1 MISRNAGWAGLV
13 FGLLAA
19 FCSAGQAANK
29 YVAKDLGLPYGVDA
43 QPSDVNKKQRVAF
56 NAYDETGMSY
66 RGYIT
71 KENGEKPKAVPTLGG
86 NLSWVAGFD
95 GSGRVVGDASLP
107 GDFENHIMVID
118 NGVARDLGDLG
129 GGISYSSAVN
139 QSGFLVG
146 TSIDGDGLNWAVYAD
161 PAKGYAIEK
170 IPVRFDVM
178 APYDVNSKERV
189 VGMAKSGSQTFCWF
203 FDVGGGNFQV
213 LPTEALPG
221 CIPVG
226 INDKNQIVGQLKMGG
241 GIYKAF
247 VTGEDGVAPVD
258 MGIQSSSSAAYA
270 INNGGTI
277 VGWYADG
284 TGNHAF
290 VTHWP
295 GLKINK
301 LDDLVVDLP
310 AGVSLRY
317 ATAVNKNGV
326 IAAEASNG
334 HAYLLT
340 PLTSS
345 IDHPAPVVHIDT
357 TITNL
362 GGTTTLQARL
372 AYSTDGGYPAPTGK
386 ISFHDDKG
394 ESICGAKIATDGWAT
409 CEGTIKYMP
418 MTLVAKYWG
427 DELWDVAKSS
437 VYVNSI
443 PKRYQN

>member
-1 MISRNAGWAGLV
+1 MISRKAGWAGLV
-13 FGLLAA
+13 LGALAA
-19 FCSAGQAANK
+19 FCSAGHAANK

-56 NAYDETGMSY
+56 NTYDETGLSY

-86 NLSWVAGFD
+86 SLSWVAGFD
-95 GSGRVVGDASLP
+95 GSGRVVGDSSLA
-107 GDFENHIMVID
+107 GDLENHIMVID
-118 NGVARDLGDLG
+118 NGVVRDIGTLG
-129 GGISYSSAVN
+129 GGFSYSSAVN
-139 QSGFLVG
+139 QSGILVG
-146 TSIDGDGLNWAVYAD
+146 TAVDGEGLSWAVYAD
-161 PAKGYAIEK
+161 PAKGYALEK
-170 IPVRFDVM
+170 ISITSSPF
-178 APYDVNSKERV
+178 DVNSKGRV
-189 VGMAKSGSQTFCWF
+189 VGSSYLGSQTLCWF
-203 FDVGGGNFQV
+203 FDVDGGGFHM
-213 LPTEALPG
+213 LPTESLPG
-221 CIPVG
+221 CTPIG

-247 VTGEDGVAPVD
+247 ITGEDGFTPVD
-258 MGIQSSSSAAYA
+258 LGIQSSSSAAYA
-270 INNGGTI
+270 INNSGTI
-277 VGWYADG
+277 VGWYTDG
-284 TGNHAF
+284 TGTHAF

-295 GLKINK
+295 GLKISK
-301 LDDLVVDLP
+301 LDELVVDLP
-310 AGVSLRY
+310 AGVSLKY

-394 ESICGAKIATDGWAT
+394 ENICGAKIATDGWAT

>member
-1 MISRNAGWAGLV
+1 MV
-13 FGLLAA
+13 FGVLAA
-19 FCSAGQAANK
+19 FCSAGNAANK
-29 YVAKDLGLPYGVDA
+29 YVSKDLGLPYGVNA
-43 QPSDVNKKQRVAF
+43 QPIDVNKKQRVAF

-71 KENGEKPKAVPTLGG
+71 KENGEKPRAVPTLGG
-86 NLSWVAGFD
+86 TLSWVAGFD
-95 GSGRVVGDASLP
+95 GSGRVVGDSSLT

-118 NGVARDLGDLG
+118 GGVVRDLGTLG
-129 GGISYSSAVN
+129 GESSYSSAVN
-139 QSGFLVG
+139 QSGVLVG
-146 TSIDGDGLNWAVYAD
+146 TSVDGDGLSWAVYAD
-161 PAKGYAIEK
+161 PATGYTLEK
-170 IPVRFDVM
+170 IPVRFEVM
-178 APYDVNSKERV
+178 APYDINSKGRI
-189 VGMAKSGSQTFCWF
+189 VGFAKSGNQAFCWL
-203 FDVGGGNFQV
+203 FDVGGGFQT
-213 LPTEALPG
+213 LSIPALPG
-221 CIPVG
+221 CTPIG
-226 INDKNQIVGQLKMGG
+226 INDKNKIVGQLKMGG

-247 VTGEDGVAPVD
+247 VTGEDGVTPVD
-258 MGIQSSSSAAYA
+258 LGIQSSSSTAYA
-270 INNGGTI
+270 INNDGTI

-301 LDDLVVDLP
+301 LDGLVVDLP
-310 AGVSLRY
+310 VGVSLVY
-317 ATAVNKNGV
+317 ATAVNDHGV

-345 IDHPAPVVHIDT
+345 TDHPAPEVHIDT

-372 AYSTDGGYPAPTGK
+372 AYSVDEGYPAPTGK

-394 ESICGAKIATDGWAT
+394 ENICGGKVAPDGWAT
-409 CEGTIKYMP
+409 CEGIIKYMP
-418 MTLVAKYWG
+418 MTLVAKYRG
-427 DELWDVAKSS
+427 DELWDAAKSS